1 MERRPSAFA
10 TDDSAGWEIAV
21 VVFALP
27 KTALFLT
34 GGKDP
39 LYYKGLLGQP
49 SYLGLGLGDP
59 RLDLRGMPGL

>member
-34 GGKDP
+34 GGKDQ
-39 LYYKGLLGQP
+39 LLLGQP